1 MSSGLVG
8 FGVVSGTEQI
18 RGICSIRA
26 IRDEAVVVLSSA
38 SVLVLLSAPVPRS
51 ASDEGFVR
59 ATLLRQVEPIIN
71 NFSITQP
78 GTDEPQ

>member
-1 MSSGLVG
+1 MESAPSGKSVMKLL
-8 FGVVSGTEQI
+8 S
-18 RGICSIRA
+18 
-26 IRDEAVVVLSSA
+26 VLSSA
-38 SVLVLLSAPVPRS
+38 SVRVLLSAPVPRS

-71 NFSITQP
+71 NFSITEP